1 MLLCLIDYRASCDQ
15 IKEGFKNDGVEALRQ
30 ASKLRCWMFNSNEP
44 FGKNFNRTLIYV
56 KLSDGETFKLFVPT
70 ETISSAMANRTL
82 TCDQA
87 KICIWDNI
95 RTTAAIPPTPTQS
108 APTASMSTELPTCR
122 ADRSCHEPVE
132 EMKVKITYHFYDD
145 DVSSLSHQDI
155 AQWTWKTT
163 KRYANDYCIQKRTIK
178 MALPVEGNINEL
190 SRDLVSVQYEVMNV
204 II

>member
-1 MLLCLIDYRASCDQ
+1 MLCFIDHRASCDE
-15 IKEGFKNDGVEALRQ
+15 IKEGFKSDGVAALQQ

-44 FGKNFNRTLIYV
+44 FGKSFNRTLIYV

-70 ETISSAMANRTL
+70 EIISSVMANRTL

-87 KICIWDNI
+87 KICTWDNI

-108 APTASMSTELPTCR
+108 TPTASMSTELPTCR
-122 ADRSCHEPVE
+122 SRRSCHEPVDE
-132 EMKVKITYHFYDD
+132 TEIKITYHFYDD
-145 DVSSLSHQDI
+145 DNVNSLSQQDI

-163 KRYANDYCIQKRTIK
+163 KRYPNNFCIQKRTIK
-178 MALPVEGNINEL
+178 ITLPVQG
-190 SRDLVSVQYEVMNV
+190 SMTDLNQDLISVQYEVMNV